1 MVRTRKYACC
11 CYELIIHV
19 CWIVAVV
26 VYAFY
31 CYLSVVVH
39 CVSGIGRIILLQCH
53 IPCEQCNLSLDSST
67 TLDDL
72 SFVEPELVF
81 CSLSLPTTE
90 RRHRV
95 VVELRDTEI
104 VYSNTL
110 NALLEVCKSDFN
122 SLCWCRY
129 VRV

>member
-1 MVRTRKYACC
+1 M
-11 CYELIIHV
+11 IHV

-31 CYLSVVVH
+31 YYFSVAIH
-39 CVSGIGRIILLQCH
+39 RVSRIGRITLLQCH
-53 IPCEQCNLSLDSST
+53 TPCEQCNFSLDSST

-81 CSLSLPTTE
+81 CSLSLATTE

-122 SLCWCRY
+122 SLC
-129 VRV
+129 